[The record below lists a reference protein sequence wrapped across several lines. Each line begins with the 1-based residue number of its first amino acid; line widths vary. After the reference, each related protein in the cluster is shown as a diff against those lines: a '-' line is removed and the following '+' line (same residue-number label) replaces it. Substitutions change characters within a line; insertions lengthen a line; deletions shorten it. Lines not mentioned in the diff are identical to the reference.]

1 MQGDRIVISQRD
13 YLVGKHMTE
22 MILPQVIRSEGKY
35 AIAVA
40 GESGSGKSTITQ
52 ALAQV
57 FEKLGI
63 SCIVLQQDDYY
74 VYPPKTND
82 RVRRNDRTWNGV
94 REVHIALLDS
104 HINDF
109 LNGTPELQKPLI
121 IYDKDCID
129 TEILPTKDANV
140 MIVEGSYVTLLQHV
154 NIRIFI
160 ERTYLDTRADRE
172 RRARYAAELDEF
184 TENILKIEHAIIL
197 KHKAMADILVT
208 KEYQVIQ
215 KRLRTEA

>member
-1 MQGDRIVISQRD
+1 
-13 YLVGKHMTE
+13 
-22 MILPQVIRSEGKY
+22 MILPQIIRSKGKY

-52 ALAQV
+52 ALAHG

-94 REVHIALLDS
+94 REVHIDLLDQ

-121 IYDKDCID
+121 IYDNDCID
-129 TEILPTKDANV
+129 TEILPIKDVNV
-140 MIVEGSYVTLLQHV
+140 MIVEGGYVTILHNV
-154 NIRIFI
+154 NTRLFI
-160 ERTYLDTRADRE
+160 ERTYLDTRTDRE
-172 RRARYAAELDEF
+172 RRARYAAELDDF
-184 TENILKIEHAIIL
+184 TENILKIEHDIIS
-197 KHKAMADILVT
+197 KHKARADILIT
-208 KEYQVIQ
+208 KDYKVIQ
-215 KRLRTEA
+215 RRSLEEE